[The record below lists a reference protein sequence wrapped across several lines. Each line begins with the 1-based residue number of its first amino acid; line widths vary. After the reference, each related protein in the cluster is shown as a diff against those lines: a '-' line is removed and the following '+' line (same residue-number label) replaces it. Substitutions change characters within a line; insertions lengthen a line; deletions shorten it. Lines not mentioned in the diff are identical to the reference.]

1 MWITIFWLYWNFSDN
16 IVFQEQNFHKKHRN
30 FQCAVKINLIFSINL
45 KKKTSQVFNRLFEPI
60 HGNAQIETIIR
71 NHWTSEEKKT
81 VRKTQR
87 FHKMTSVFDDQKK
100 FNLRR
105 YWSLKWSLTQVTKL
119 YYFQRNCES
128 WVYVAMSRWIPA
140 KKNVTFDSIFFYGV
154 TNNEFSNP
162 DGRKKPSI

>member
-1 MWITIFWLYWNFSDN
+1 MCC
-16 IVFQEQNFHKKHRN
+16 QNKF
-30 FQCAVKINLIFSINL
+30 NLFDQL
-45 KKKTSQVFNRLFEPI
+45 EKKTSQVFNRLFEPI

-119 YYFQRNCES
+119 YYF
-128 WVYVAMSRWIPA
+128 
-140 KKNVTFDSIFFYGV
+140 
-154 TNNEFSNP
+154 
-162 DGRKKPSI
+162 